1 MKSAVA
7 RALPSVF
14 IVDDDVAVRDS
25 LKFLMRSVGHPV
37 ETFAS
42 AFEFLSSY
50 RDDRPGCLVLDIR
63 MPGMSGLEL
72 QKQLVE
78 RKAIIPIIFITGHG
92 DVPMAVD
99 AMKNGATYFIQ
110 KPWREQDLL
119 DCINQGL
126 EKDAIMR
133 ASLGEENLIR
143 ERLASL
149 TPREREVMDLVVHG
163 KANKVI
169 AGDLDLSQ
177 RTVEIHRARVME
189 KMQASSLAHL
199 VRMVIEVGELD

>member
-1 MKSAVA
+1 MKSNT
-7 RALPSVF
+7 LPQKPAVF
-14 IVDDDVAVRDS
+14 IVDDDVAVRDA

-42 AFEFLSSY
+42 ALDFLDAY
-50 RDDRPGCLVLDIR
+50 HDDRPGCLVLDIR

-72 QKQLVE
+72 QDKLVE
-78 RKAIIPIIFITGHG
+78 RRAIMPIIFITGHG
-92 DVPMAVD
+92 DVPMAVE
-99 AMKNGATYFIQ
+99 AMQAGAMDFIQ
-110 KPWREQDLL
+110 KPFRDQDLL
-119 DCINQGL
+119 DRINQAL
-126 EKDAIMR
+126 EKDAANR
-133 ASLGEENLIR
+133 QALKELNSIR

-149 TPREREVMDLVVHG
+149 TPREREVMNLVVHG

-199 VRMVIEVGELD
+199 VRMVIEVDEL